1 MSIQA
6 VIFDRDNTLMRFDPQ
21 AVASLEGQIASIA
34 PQLPDHAVLDLWQH
48 WPGSWPQHPKDEPA
62 FWQAFWGTL
71 AVQHKLNTAQEQA
84 LSTIGAFYQT
94 CFVAFPDAL
103 PCLQALKT
111 QGLRLAVLTNFELPS
126 VARTLEYV
134 GIDPALFDVTLSSTT
149 LGLRKPDPRAFAAVA
164 RELDVPRSACVFVDD
179 LAEHVQAART
189 SEMRAFLLDR
199 TRTSSDFEAGVL
211 SSLTALPAWCM
222 RLQPGS

>member
-1 MSIQA
+1 MRIHA
-6 VIFDRDNTLMRFDPQ
+6 VILDRDNTLMRFDPQ
-21 AVASLEGQIASIA
+21 AVACLEAQIASIA

-48 WPGSWPQHPKDEPA
+48 WPGSWPQYPEDEPA
-62 FWQAFWGTL
+62 FWRAFWGTL
-71 AVQHKLNTAQEQA
+71 AVQHKLNAAQEQA
-84 LSTIGAFYQT
+84 LGAMGDFYQT

-134 GIDPALFDVTLSSTT
+134 GIDPTLFDVTLSSAT

-164 RELDVPRSACVFVDD
+164 RDLGVSRSACVFVDD
-179 LAEHVQAART
+179 LAEHVQAARA
-189 SEMRAFLLDR
+189 SGMRAFLLDR

-211 SSLTALPAWCM
+211 STLTTLPAWCI
-222 RLQPGS
+222 RLQPE